1 MAKQAVGEGSVRVG
15 PLVGMP
21 ALLREFGADPAAV
34 FASCGVD
41 YRILDDPDNPIPY
54 AAGGRLLSRSVA
66 VTACPHFGLLLG
78 QKGGAA
84 TLGVLGHLAL
94 HSPDVGTALRSLI
107 LRLHQHD
114 RGAVPTLSVDGS
126 HAVLAYWIYQP
137 GVEGTDQICDL
148 ASAVNFKLMR
158 DLCGPVWSPD
168 EVLFA
173 HRQPDD
179 LTPFRR
185 FFRAPPHFDADQTA
199 LAFASTWLS
208 QPVAG
213 ADAHLRTI
221 LEAHLASIENLDGV
235 PIVERLRRV
244 LRPRIMTGRGDD
256 VTRQACHRPRP
267 RGRASHTQPCGTRVD
282 R

>member
-1 MAKQAVGEGSVRVG
+1 M
-15 PLVGMP
+15 
-21 ALLREFGADPAAV
+21 
-34 FASCGVD
+34 
-41 YRILDDPDNPIPY
+41 
-54 AAGGRLLSRSVA
+54 
-66 VTACPHFGLLLG
+66 
-78 QKGGAA
+78 
-84 TLGVLGHLAL
+84 
-94 HSPDVGTALRSLI
+94 

-114 RGAVPTLSVDGS
+114 RGAAPTLSVDGS

-137 GVEGTDQICDL
+137 GVEGSDQICDL

-158 DLCGPVWSPD
+158 DLCGPAWAPD

-185 FFRAPPHFDADQTA
+185 FFRAPLRFDADQTA

-208 QPVAG
+208 QPGAG

-244 LRPRIMTGRGDD
+244 PRARIMTGRGDE
-256 VTRQACHRPRP
+256 VTRQACHRPRH
-267 RGRASHTQPCGTRVD
+267 RGRASHTQPCGARVD